1 MTYGN
6 PTLQITVLVENTA
19 GGRGLLGEHGIAF
32 LLETDHH
39 RLLFDTGQ
47 GIALPHN
54 ARQLGIS
61 LQNLDAIILSH
72 GHYDHSGGLPALLEH
87 TSQTDLFLHPAAIEP
102 KYSARGDIGSPLQDE
117 DSLKS
122 RVRHL
127 VWTDKVTE
135 IVEGIWVTGP
145 IPRQHPLEDT
155 GGQFW
160 RTENQTTLDP
170 LPDDQALFAAT
181 PQGWVVILGCAHAGV
196 INTLNY
202 IARLIGTDRFAA
214 VIGGMHLLKASEP
227 RIQAT
232 LECLK
237 YYDVQVIGANHCTG
251 LQAITTFWHELRDRC
266 IDCRVG
272 TRLHFGH
279 KGVD

>member
-1 MTYGN
+1 MTHRSQN
-6 PTLQITVLVENTA
+6 LQITVLVENTA

-47 GIALPHN
+47 RMTLPHN

-61 LQNLDAIILSH
+61 LQNLDAIVLSH
-72 GHYDHSGGLPALLEH
+72 GHYDHSGGLPDLLEH

-102 KYSARGDIGSPLQDE
+102 KYSDRGDIGSPLQDE

-127 VWTDKVTE
+127 VWTDKTTE

-155 GGQFW
+155 GGRFW
-160 RTENQTTLDP
+160 SGENQATLDT

-202 IARLIGTDRFAA
+202 IASFTGTDRFAA
-214 VIGGMHLLKASEP
+214 VIGGMHLLKASEL

-232 LECLK
+232 LDCLK
-237 YYDVQVIGANHCTG
+237 HYDVQLIGANHCTG
-251 LQAITTFWHELRDRC
+251 LKAITAFWQELRDRC
-266 IDCRVG
+266 LDCRVG
-272 TRLHFGH
+272 TRLNFSQEE
-279 KGVD
+279 VD

>member
-1 MTYGN
+1 
-6 PTLQITVLVENTA
+6 
-19 GGRGLLGEHGIAF
+19 
-32 LLETDHH
+32 
-39 RLLFDTGQ
+39 
-47 GIALPHN
+47 
-54 ARQLGIS
+54 
-61 LQNLDAIILSH
+61 
-72 GHYDHSGGLPALLEH
+72 
-87 TSQTDLFLHPAAIEP
+87 
-102 KYSARGDIGSPLQDE
+102 LQDE

-127 VWTDKVTE
+127 IWTDRATE

-160 RTENQTTLDP
+160 STLDQDTLDT

-181 PQGWVVILGCAHAGV
+181 PQGWVVIFGCAHAGV

-202 IARLIGTDRFAA
+202 IARLTGTDCFAA
-214 VIGGMHLLKASEP
+214 VIGGMHLLHASEP

-232 LECLK
+232 LDCLK
-237 YYDVQVIGANHCTG
+237 QYDVPVIGANHCTG
-251 LQAITTFWHELRDRC
+251 LKAITAFWHELRDRC

-272 TRLHFGH
+272 TRLHFGQE
-279 KGVD
+279 